1 MIPLK
6 SDRLLRPDSS
16 GLKNR
21 KNARFSGELL
31 NKKDNHIMQVKF
43 KSQKWLPYVLLSPSI
58 IVIAIFFIIPS
69 IQSLY
74 YSFFRVNATGTR
86 KIFVGFLNFTRLFR
100 DPEYL
105 NSMVLSLVFAFFVV
119 IVGLLISIYIARV
132 ANRRYRGFDIYRIFL
147 IWPYALSPAIAGMIW
162 ALMFN
167 PTIGVS
173 THILSMFGITFE
185 YVSNGFHAMVFITVT
200 AIWKMMGYNIIF
212 TLAGLQSVPTEIV
225 EAAII
230 DGASKGKAFWKV
242 IFPVISPT
250 IFFLFVMNTLY
261 AFFQQFGLIHVATG
275 GGPGRSTDLLV
286 YKLYRD
292 GFIAMNTGGAS
303 AQSIILLIFVS
314 IVMTIQFKF
323 TQKSV
328 FYGA

>member
-1 MIPLK
+1 
-6 SDRLLRPDSS
+6 
-16 GLKNR
+16 
-21 KNARFSGELL
+21 
-31 NKKDNHIMQVKF
+31 MQVKF
-43 KSQKWLPYVLLSPSI
+43 KSQKWLPYLLLSPSI
-58 IVIAIFFIIPS
+58 IIITIFFIYPS
-69 IQSLY
+69 FQSLY
-74 YSFFRVNATGTR
+74 FSFFRVNATGTR
-86 KIFVGFLNFTRLFR
+86 KIFVGFLNFIRLFQ
-100 DPEYL
+100 DPEYI
-105 NSMVLSLVFAFFVV
+105 NSLFLSLLFSFFVV
-119 IVGLLISIYIARV
+119 VLGILISIYVARI
-132 ANRRYRGFDIYRIFL
+132 ANRRYRGFDIYRVFL

-162 ALMFN
+162 ALMLN
-167 PTIGVS
+167 PTIGIV
-173 THILSMFGITFE
+173 THLLSFIGIEFQF
-185 YVSNGFHAMVFITVT
+185 VANGTHAMIFIIVT

-230 DGASKGKAFWKV
+230 DGASRGKAFWKV

-250 IFFLFVMNTLY
+250 VFFLFIMNTLY
-261 AFFQQFGLIHVATG
+261 AFFEQFGLLHVITR
-275 GGPGRSTDLLV
+275 GGPGRATDLLV

-314 IVMTIQFKF
+314 VVMTLQFRF